1 MAKWFGE
8 SRDSWK
14 EKALLRQKELRALE
28 VKIRDLKNSRDR
40 WKERARKAEKELK
53 KSLEIGVYSR

>member
-1 MAKWFGE
+1 MEQYKSSEKRLAKWFGE

-28 VKIRDLKNSRDR
+28 VKIRDLENSRGK
-40 WKERARKAEKELK
+40 WKDGLK
-53 KSLEIGVYSR
+53 KLKKN

>member
-1 MAKWFGE
+1 MEQYKNSEKRLAKWFGE

-28 VKIRDLKNSRDR
+28 IKMRDSENNRDNWTTGKID
-40 WKERARKAEKELK
+40 
-53 KSLEIGVYSR
+53 